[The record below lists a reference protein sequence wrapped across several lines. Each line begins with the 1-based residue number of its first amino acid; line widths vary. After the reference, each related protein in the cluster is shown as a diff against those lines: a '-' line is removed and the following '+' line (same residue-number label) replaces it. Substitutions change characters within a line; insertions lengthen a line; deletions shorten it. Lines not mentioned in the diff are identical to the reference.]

1 MLRTIKQRAVCAIF
15 ASLIGLSAGEVATA
29 APLSMPAASVLSP
42 SAHIEQARYR
52 PRPVKR
58 RPVRRRHHGGNAG
71 AAAAIGVFGA
81 VLGAAIA
88 NSQRDEDYYP
98 GPVYRGA
105 PVYDPD
111 PGYYEPNPGYGYEP
125 APVYRGGPVY
135 REQRAYPEQ
144 RVYRP
149 RPVQPQPRQVFQQPR
164 PQPQPRVYQAP
175 QPSGTARRPEAR

>member
-135 REQRAYPEQ
+135 PEQ

-175 QPSGTARRPEAR
+175 QPRGTARRPEAR